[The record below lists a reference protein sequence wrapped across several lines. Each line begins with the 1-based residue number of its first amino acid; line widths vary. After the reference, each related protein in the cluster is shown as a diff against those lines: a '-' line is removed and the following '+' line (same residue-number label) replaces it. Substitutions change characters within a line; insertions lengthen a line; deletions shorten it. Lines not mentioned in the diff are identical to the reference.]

1 MERRRFLASATSV
14 GALLTAGCLGG
25 SSPSGSEKT
34 ETSETTTA
42 EPAPVPESD
51 ISFMLESGVLR
62 AVHMGGDKIKSS
74 HTSEV
79 YVTVDGE
86 RATTWVAD
94 EKETQPYPV
103 SVGNFVEIES
113 AESGSTVEVVWVGR
127 AGTEEVLATH
137 EVGTPTPE
145 ATTATNE
152 TTTANETATETATNE
167 TVTST
172 ETTAVNETATSTN
185 TTATTT
191 ANTTTTST
199 NTTTTATNE
208 STTTTDN

>member
-42 EPAPVPESD
+42 EPAPVPKPD
-51 ISFMLESGVLR
+51 ISFMVESGVLR
-62 AVHMGGDKIKSS
+62 AVHMGGDKVKDE

-79 YVTVDGE
+79 YVTVDDE

-94 EKETQPYPV
+94 EKETQPYPL

-137 EVGTPTPE
+137 EFDTSTPE
-145 ATTATNE
+145 ATTTATNE
-152 TTTANETATETATNE
+152 TTTAANETATETATNE

-172 ETTAVNETATSTN
+172 ETTAVNETTTTSTN

-191 ANTTTTST
+191 S